1 CIQCGSEFIPRNVA
15 HKLCSEACRYAHHLV
30 DRRVR
35 YRLRVGIPL
44 DAPVQRPHAE
54 ARVVDGV
61 PCCVVCG
68 GVLPGGSATNRR
80 LCSRECRLARRREL
94 ERAAREQRVEPVD
107 DEPVDWERVVR
118 SIAERSGVEAAAQF
132 LDSLNARRRTA
143 GEEEVRVWESGEADR
158 KSTRLNSSHV
168 SSSYAVFCLKQKSNR
183 IDNVRTSGRH
193 RCLGEPGGDTVRV
206 LMVVRDVARIF
217 GALPRL
223 RQLTRAA
230 RGVVPGTRG

>member
-1 CIQCGSEFIPRNVA
+1 MKGNIHKGKCRECGTVFVQHLGLHKGRKREFCHQKCQRRHWHKQQRAKQLAARPTKTCIQCGGEFIPRNVA
-15 HKLCSEACRYAHHLV
+15 HKLCSDACRYAHHLV

-44 DAPVQRPHAE
+44 DAPVQRPHVA

-68 GVLPGGSATNRR
+68 GALPEGSVTNRR

-94 ERAAREQRVEPVD
+94 ERAAREQRLEPVD

-143 GEEEVRVWESGEADR
+143 GEEEVRVWEHGEA
-158 KSTRLNSSHV
+158 
-168 SSSYAVFCLKQKSNR
+168 
-183 IDNVRTSGRH
+183 
-193 RCLGEPGGDTVRV
+193 
-206 LMVVRDVARIF
+206 
-217 GALPRL
+217 
-223 RQLTRAA
+223 
-230 RGVVPGTRG
+230 